1 MEDAVGGTTF
11 LSEGGRGG
19 HVAGPS
25 ERMYLAESSAE
36 MSAKLATLT
45 KKKAKR

>member
-11 LSEGGRGG
+11 LSDGGGGGRM
-19 HVAGPS
+19 AGPS

-36 MSAKLATLT
+36 MSAKHS
-45 KKKAKR
+45 